1 MIKIIKYF
9 DRTEIGKIHQ
19 VLQVHS
25 KRLAK
30 SWLQIYTIQ
39 GDMK

>member
-1 MIKIIKYF
+1 MNKLIRNSDIVKPHDFHLYF
-9 DRTEIGKIHQ
+9 HADTR
-19 VLQVHS
+19 
-25 KRLAK
+25 RLAK